1 MNTYF
6 FIAPYTSIVAFCS
19 ELSIAL
25 HKEGVN

>member
-25 HKEGVN
+25 QKKELN